1 MSKKKFSV
9 ENEDLATVRTSLL
22 NSNLVRKL
30 IMEMSDEDFN
40 QVKDN
45 LEKAIEQRNELKD
58 SLAIIKKYMD
68 DAGVTAEHGISL
80 EDFYREFGKKLQTG
94 RKNDSG
100 ESNKYRYE
108 YNGQIMYWSGQG
120 RRPSVIAEAIK
131 AGGSLDDFLIS
142 QGTSSSCSDYE

>member
-9 ENEDLATVRTSLL
+9 ENEDLSTVRTSLL

-68 DAGVTAEHGISL
+68 DAGVTAE
-80 EDFYREFGKKLQTG
+80 DVYREFGKKLQTG

-120 RRPSVIAEAIK
+120 RRPNVIAEAIK

>member
-1 MSKKKFSV
+1 MSNKKFSV
-9 ENEDLATVRTSLL
+9 ENEDLSTVRTSLL

-68 DAGVTAEHGISL
+68 DAGVTAE
-80 EDFYREFGKKLQTG
+80 DVYREFGKKLQTG

>member
-9 ENEDLATVRTSLL
+9 ENEDLSTVRTSLL

-45 LEKAIEQRNELKD
+45 LEKAIEQRNEVKD

-68 DAGVTAEHGISL
+68 DAGVTAE
-80 EDFYREFGKKLQTG
+80 DVYREFGKKLQTG

>member
-9 ENEDLATVRTSLL
+9 ENEDLSTVRTSLL

-68 DAGVTAEHGISL
+68 DAGVTAE
-80 EDFYREFGKKLQTG
+80 D
-94 RKNDSG
+94 
-100 ESNKYRYE
+100 
-108 YNGQIMYWSGQG
+108 
-120 RRPSVIAEAIK
+120 V
-131 AGGSLDDFLIS
+131 
-142 QGTSSSCSDYE
+142 

>member
-9 ENEDLATVRTSLL
+9 ENEDLSTVRTSLL

-40 QVKDN
+40 QVKNN

-68 DAGVTAEHGISL
+68 DAGVTAE
-80 EDFYREFGKKLQTG
+80 DVYREFGKKLQTG

>member
-9 ENEDLATVRTSLL
+9 ENEDLSTVRTSLL

-68 DAGVTAEHGISL
+68 DAGVTAE
-80 EDFYREFGKKLQTG
+80 DVYREFGKKLQTG

-131 AGGSLDDFLIS
+131 ARGSLDDFLIS

>member
-45 LEKAIEQRNELKD
+45 LE
-58 SLAIIKKYMD
+58 
-68 DAGVTAEHGISL
+68 
-80 EDFYREFGKKLQTG
+80 
-94 RKNDSG
+94 
-100 ESNKYRYE
+100 
-108 YNGQIMYWSGQG
+108 
-120 RRPSVIAEAIK
+120 
-131 AGGSLDDFLIS
+131 
-142 QGTSSSCSDYE
+142 

>member
-9 ENEDLATVRTSLL
+9 ENEDLSIVRTSLL

-68 DAGVTAEHGISL
+68 DAGVTAE
-80 EDFYREFGKKLQTG
+80 DVYREFGKKLQTG

>member
-9 ENEDLATVRTSLL
+9 ENEDLSTVRTSLL

-58 SLAIIKKYMD
+58 SLAIMKKYMD
-68 DAGVTAEHGISL
+68 DAGVTAE
-80 EDFYREFGKKLQTG
+80 DVYREFGKKLQTG

>member
-9 ENEDLATVRTSLL
+9 ENEDLSTVRTSLL

-68 DAGVTAEHGISL
+68 DAGVTAEYV
-80 EDFYREFGKKLQTG
+80 YREFGKKLQTG

>member
-22 NSNLVRKL
+22 NSNLVQKL

-68 DAGVTAEHGISL
+68 DAGVTAE
-80 EDFYREFGKKLQTG
+80 DVYREFGKKLQTG

>member
-68 DAGVTAEHGISL
+68 DAGVTAE
-80 EDFYREFGKKLQTG
+80 DVYREFGKKLQTG

-142 QGTSSSCSDYE
+142 QGTSSFCSDYEWYI

>member
-9 ENEDLATVRTSLL
+9 ENEDLSIVRTSLL

-68 DAGVTAEHGISL
+68 DAGVTAE
-80 EDFYREFGKKLQTG
+80 DVYREFGKKLQTG

-142 QGTSSSCSDYE
+142 QSTSSSCSDYE

>member
-1 MSKKKFSV
+1 SKKKFSV

-68 DAGVTAEHGISL
+68 DAGVTAE
-80 EDFYREFGKKLQTG
+80 DVYREFGKKLQTG

>member
-68 DAGVTAEHGISL
+68 DAGVTAE
-80 EDFYREFGKKLQTG
+80 DVYREFGKKLQTG

-100 ESNKYRYE
+100 ESKEGANK
-108 YNGQIMYWSGQG
+108 Q
-120 RRPSVIAEAIK
+120 VISSQADSLIK
-131 AGGSLDDFLIS
+131 ISRIWADFFPAN
-142 QGTSSSCSDYE
+142 TSNQPI

>member
-9 ENEDLATVRTSLL
+9 ENEDLSTVRTSLL

-68 DAGVTAEHGISL
+68 DAGVTAE
-80 EDFYREFGKKLQTG
+80 DVYREFGKKLQTG

-142 QGTSSSCSDYE
+142 QDTSSSCSDYE

>member
-9 ENEDLATVRTSLL
+9 ENEDLSTVRTSLL

-68 DAGVTAEHGISL
+68 DAGVTAE
-80 EDFYREFGKKLQTG
+80 DVYREFGKKLQTG

-108 YNGQIMYWSGQG
+108 YNGQIMYWSGQD

>member
-68 DAGVTAEHGISL
+68 DAGVTAE
-80 EDFYREFGKKLQTG
+80 DVYREFGKKLQTG

-142 QGTSSSCSDYE
+142 QEVSSGPDYE

>member
-1 MSKKKFSV
+1 
-9 ENEDLATVRTSLL
+9 
-22 NSNLVRKL
+22 
-30 IMEMSDEDFN
+30 MEMSDEDFN

-68 DAGVTAEHGISL
+68 DAGVTAE
-80 EDFYREFGKKLQTG
+80 DVYREFGKKLQTG

-108 YNGQIMYWSGQG
+108 YNGKRMYWNGQG
-120 RRPSVIAEAIK
+120 RRPKAIAEAIK

-142 QGTSSSCSDYE
+142 QEVSSGPDYE

>member
-58 SLAIIKKYMD
+58 SLAIIKSTWMTQ
-68 DAGVTAEHGISL
+68 V
-80 EDFYREFGKKLQTG
+80 
-94 RKNDSG
+94 
-100 ESNKYRYE
+100 
-108 YNGQIMYWSGQG
+108 
-120 RRPSVIAEAIK
+120 
-131 AGGSLDDFLIS
+131 
-142 QGTSSSCSDYE
+142 

>member
-9 ENEDLATVRTSLL
+9 ENEDLSTVRTSLL

-68 DAGVTAEHGISL
+68 DAGVTAEDVYH
-80 EDFYREFGKKLQTG
+80 EFGKKLQTG

>member
-1 MSKKKFSV
+1 MNKKKFSV

-68 DAGVTAEHGISL
+68 DAGVTAE
-80 EDFYREFGKKLQTG
+80 DVYREFGKKLQTG

>member
-1 MSKKKFSV
+1 SKKKFSV
-9 ENEDLATVRTSLL
+9 ENEDLSTVRTSLL

-68 DAGVTAEHGISL
+68 DAGVTAE
-80 EDFYREFGKKLQTG
+80 DVYREFGKKLQTG

>member
-9 ENEDLATVRTSLL
+9 ENEDLSTVRTSLL

-68 DAGVTAEHGISL
+68 DAGVTAE
-80 EDFYREFGKKLQTG
+80 DVYREFGKKLQTG

-100 ESNKYRYE
+100 ESNKYGYE

>member
-9 ENEDLATVRTSLL
+9 ENEDLSTVRTSLL

-68 DAGVTAEHGISL
+68 DAGVTAE
-80 EDFYREFGKKLQTG
+80 DVYREFGKKLQTG

-142 QGTSSSCSDYE
+142 QGTSSFCSDYE

>member
-9 ENEDLATVRTSLL
+9 ENEDLSTVRTSLL

-68 DAGVTAEHGISL
+68 DAGVTAE
-80 EDFYREFGKKLQTG
+80 DVYREFGKKLQTG

-142 QGTSSSCSDYE
+142 QGTSLSCSDYE

>member
-9 ENEDLATVRTSLL
+9 ENEDLSTVRTSRTSLL

-68 DAGVTAEHGISL
+68 DAGVTAE
-80 EDFYREFGKKLQTG
+80 DVYREFGKKLQTG

>member
-9 ENEDLATVRTSLL
+9 ENEDLSTVRTSLL

-68 DAGVTAEHGISL
+68 DAGVTAE
-80 EDFYREFGKKLQTG
+80 DVYREFGKKLQTG

>member
-9 ENEDLATVRTSLL
+9 ENEDLSTVRTSLL

-68 DAGVTAEHGISL
+68 DAGVTAE
-80 EDFYREFGKKLQTG
+80 DVYREFGKKLQTG

-142 QGTSSSCSDYE
+142 QGTSSSCSDYG

>member
-9 ENEDLATVRTSLL
+9 ENEDLSTVRTSLL
-22 NSNLVRKL
+22 NFNLVRKL

-68 DAGVTAEHGISL
+68 DAGVTAE
-80 EDFYREFGKKLQTG
+80 DVYREFGKKLQTG

>member
-9 ENEDLATVRTSLL
+9 ENEDLSTVRTSLL

-68 DAGVTAEHGISL
+68 DAGVTAE
-80 EDFYREFGKKLQTG
+80 DVYREFGKKLQTG
-94 RKNDSG
+94 RKTIQ
-100 ESNKYRYE
+100 ES
-108 YNGQIMYWSGQG
+108 
-120 RRPSVIAEAIK
+120 
-131 AGGSLDDFLIS
+131 LIS
-142 QGTSSSCSDYE
+142 TGMSITVK

>member
-9 ENEDLATVRTSLL
+9 ENEDLSTVRTSLL
-22 NSNLVRKL
+22 NFNLVRKL

-68 DAGVTAEHGISL
+68 DAGVTAE
-80 EDFYREFGKKLQTG
+80 DVYREFGKKLQTG

-120 RRPSVIAEAIK
+120 RRPNVIAEAIK

-142 QGTSSSCSDYE
+142 QDTSSCSDYE

>member
-9 ENEDLATVRTSLL
+9 ENEDLSTVRTSLL

-40 QVKDN
+40 QVKDT

-68 DAGVTAEHGISL
+68 DAGVTAE
-80 EDFYREFGKKLQTG
+80 DVYREFGKKLQTG

>member
-9 ENEDLATVRTSLL
+9 ENEDLSTVRTSLL

-68 DAGVTAEHGISL
+68 DAGVTAE
-80 EDFYREFGKKLQTG
+80 DVYREFGKKLQTG

-120 RRPSVIAEAIK
+120 RRPSVIAESINITK
-131 AGGSLDDFLIS
+131 YCKTRDKNPQPEG
-142 QGTSSSCSDYE
+142 

>member
-68 DAGVTAEHGISL
+68 DAGVTAE
-80 EDFYREFGKKLQTG
+80 DVYREFGKKLQTG

-131 AGGSLDDFLIS
+131 AGGSLDDFLIA

>member
-9 ENEDLATVRTSLL
+9 ENEDLSTVRTSLL

-68 DAGVTAEHGISL
+68 DAGVTAE
-80 EDFYREFGKKLQTG
+80 DVYREFGKKLQTG

-142 QGTSSSCSDYE
+142 QGTSSSCFDYE